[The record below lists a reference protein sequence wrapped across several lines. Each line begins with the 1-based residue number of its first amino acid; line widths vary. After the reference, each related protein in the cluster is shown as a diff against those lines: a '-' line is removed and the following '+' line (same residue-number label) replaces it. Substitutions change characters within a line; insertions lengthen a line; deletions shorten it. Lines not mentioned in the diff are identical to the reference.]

1 MDAATRMNLS
11 ERSKKVVELAGAAA
25 TRFGESAIT
34 DVHLAIGLLTEGEG
48 VAVTAM
54 QFHGISRDRVVE
66 QLVELAQLPSSE
78 SADVDSLIAGAHA
91 ESRAIGHPYV
101 GTEHL
106 LLALLRDE
114 HSPVARLFGQYG
126 FTYEMAKARILWIL
140 YADPHHPAPFS
151 TPHSQ

>member
-11 ERSKKVVELAGAAA
+11 ERSKKVVELAGTAA
-25 TRFGESAIT
+25 TRFGESAIS
-34 DVHLAIGLLTEGEG
+34 DVHLAIGLVTEGEG

-66 QLVELAQLPSSE
+66 QLLELAEMSLPQ

-114 HSPVARLFGQYG
+114 RSPIARLFGQYG
-126 FTYEMAKARILWIL
+126 FTYEMAKARIMWIL
-140 YADPHHPAPFS
+140 YGDPQNPAPFS